1 MMSFLDSRRIPAPED
16 KFESDESWRSV
27 DPAADVYSAHLNDQC
42 VDHAIRLGM
51 HQGIVLDLGTG
62 TGRVAIEL
70 ARRCPEV
77 TILGI
82 DQSPDKIGNAI
93 DAVEQQGL
101 QGRLHF
107 QVADPRR
114 TRFKTE
120 YFDGVL
126 CNGLLHQIN
135 DPVSLLNGI
144 ARIVKRD
151 GAVLVRDLRRP
162 SLMSAWWHR
171 HWFGRKY
178 PENIRQHY
186 LRDLQSAY
194 SYSEWWKLL
203 RASALHDS
211 AQIFVQGL
219 SHMSI
224 ERSAKNSLFAAHAA
238 LKARREFLIETEGWR
253 KDG

>member
-16 KFESDESWRSV
+16 ELEREESGLSA
-27 DPAADVYSAHLNDQC
+27 DPVADVYRVHLDDQC

-82 DQSPDKIGNAI
+82 DRSPDKIGNAI
-93 DAVEQQGL
+93 GVVEEQGL

-114 TRFKTE
+114 IRFKTE

-162 SLMSAWWHR
+162 SLMSSWWHR

-178 PENIRQHY
+178 PGAIRQHY
-186 LRDLQSAY
+186 LRDLQSSY
-194 SYSEWWKLL
+194 SYSEWRKHLQG
-203 RASALHDS
+203 SALHDS

-219 SHMSI
+219 SHIGI
-224 ERSAKNSLFAAHAA
+224 ERSAKNSLFAAQAA
-238 LKARREFLIETEGWR
+238 LKARREFLVETEGWR
-253 KDG
+253 KDA